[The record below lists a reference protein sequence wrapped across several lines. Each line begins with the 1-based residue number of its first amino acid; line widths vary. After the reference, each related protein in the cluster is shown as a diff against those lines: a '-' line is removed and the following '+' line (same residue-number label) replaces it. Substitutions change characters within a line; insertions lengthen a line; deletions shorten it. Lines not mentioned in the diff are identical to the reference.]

1 MNEQREL
8 ASHLETKI
16 SFSLSL
22 ACKQLVREWEA
33 NYTFGHRNHL
43 FFLVQLFLFGRVLVQ
58 TQDGRHSREISFL
71 LLRNESCKC
80 ISVVRRGAML

>member
-8 ASHLETKI
+8 ASHRETKI
-16 SFSLSL
+16 SVSLSL
-22 ACKQLVREWEA
+22 AGEQVVRECDA
-33 NYTFGHRNHL
+33 KCTLGHRNHL

-71 LLRNESCKC
+71 LLGSKSGKC
-80 ISVVRRGAML
+80 IRLVLRKAML